1 MARYQPFT
9 LQVYR
14 QNVSMKPLITAATTP
29 ADPPDN
35 QPFLDGDYE
44 KSEGLSTATYTD
56 SKNAMRPGLLKVLMG
71 LLFLLS
77 TALLFSL
84 IFFAEGRLNTWTN
97 AKTMHYTRNKNI
109 FSWVSIFPSQVYTNQ
124 IPAHLNQHYKVV
136 DAVMDHESP
145 AETRGFQIAGGFGIL
160 TNISS
165 NVYLSALIAIY
176 VLSALDS
183 ALSGVDFDSM
193 KVYRPIYFTWVTIGF
208 GVFFVLIHM
217 FQKFGTW
224 HDVEWGSGTNKISV
238 KFSWEAGASLLY
250 ASVVLTLYIVHL
262 NVKNNIWHALIPS
275 AIEDDMES
283 KYKKVGRRLMLMIGT
298 EDSGPATKEANV
310 LFAVSL
316 FLLAMGVLGDTR
328 SIVLETDAQLVVLC
342 TFSLAVLTLLSMRV
356 RMYFEWTKQH
366 FLNEHEDYIA
376 MINFVLQLVDV
387 LVITVSGVLLS
398 ISIHVLATMFES
410 KNYNLLYVCFV
421 IVTSVY
427 FFIRVLQL
435 LAGFLNSQVT
445 GAFKNVLNK
454 WWDHVYL
461 AQSVFSTVFI
471 LVLLFAFA
479 FTENHG
485 HDKLRKLE
493 SMQHFGMHKSDV
505 SANTNCSPSGV
516 QNNALLHDFMNVPAD
531 AKYNEISS
539 GTDNPV
545 SFKVFA
551 WTRWWQLELRQTGGK
566 KGPALYFCSNGLE
579 QEFGLCAAEFT
590 PTARP
595 GLKYEDSF
603 QLFVDKVNINNLN

>member
-1 MARYQPFT
+1 
-9 LQVYR
+9 
-14 QNVSMKPLITAATTP
+14 MKPLNTA
-29 ADPPDN
+29 DLDQ
-35 QPFLDGDYE
+35 QPFLKDNYENSDGLE
-44 KSEGLSTATYTD
+44 TKTYTD
-56 SKNAMRPGLLKVLMG
+56 SKNSMRPGLIKVLMG

-77 TALLFSL
+77 TALLFAL

-97 AKTMHYTRNKNI
+97 AKTMHYTRNRNI

-124 IPAHLNQHYKVV
+124 IPANLNKHYKVV
-136 DAVMDHESP
+136 DAVMDHPST
-145 AETRGFQIAGGFGIL
+145 AEPRGFQIAGGFGIL

-183 ALSGVDFDSM
+183 ALSGVDVDSM
-193 KVYRPIYFTWVTIGF
+193 KVFRPIYFTWLTIGI
-208 GVFFVLIHM
+208 GALFVLIHT

-224 HDVEWGSGTNKISV
+224 HDVEWGSGTNKITV

-250 ASVVLTLYIVHL
+250 AGVVLTLYIVHL

-283 KYKKVGRRLMLMIGT
+283 KYKNISRRMMLTIGT

-356 RMYFEWTKQH
+356 RMYFEWTKEH
-366 FLNEHEDYIA
+366 FLGKDEDYIA

-398 ISIHVLATMFES
+398 IAIHVLATMFES
-410 KNYNLLYVCFV
+410 KNYNLLYICFV
-421 IVTSVY
+421 VVTSIY

-435 LAGFLNSQVT
+435 LASFLNSQVT
-445 GAFKNVLNK
+445 GAFKNVLDN

-461 AQSVFSTVFI
+461 AQNVFSTVLI
-471 LVLLFAFA
+471 IILLFAFA

-493 SMQHFGMHKSDV
+493 SMQHFGMYKSDV
-505 SANTNCSPSGV
+505 SVNTVCSLSGV
-516 QNNALLHDFMNVPAD
+516 QNNALIHNFMNIPAD

-551 WTRWWQLELRQTGGK
+551 WTRWWQLELGQTSGK
-566 KGPALYFCSNGLE
+566 KGPSLYFCSNGLE
-579 QEFGLCAAEFT
+579 QEFGTCTAEF
-590 PTARP
+590 AKKP
-595 GLKYEDSF
+595 GVKYEDNF
-603 QLFVDKVNINNLN
+603 QLFVDRVNSNNLN